1 MRLLP
6 PEATLLRVRP
16 ARPADHAAFVRLFPE
31 LAVDDPTLDE
41 AQFVQKVMPETV
53 VLEAAE
59 GPDPTRM
66 VGYAFFQIM
75 KST

>member
-1 MRLLP
+1 M
-6 PEATLLRVRP
+6 
-16 ARPADHAAFVRLFPE
+16 RLFPE

-53 VLEAAE
+53 VLEVGE
-59 GPDPTRM
+59 GPDPTRV